1 MGVLIYGDSV
11 RSPALRHE
19 VPVAIGDPFLYLETN
34 GTRAVTASA
43 LERPRLEEA
52 GDFEVIGLEELGWDE
67 LIASGRPRWD
77 IEMEIATRA
86 VERLGLSTA
95 DVPAEFPV
103 ELADRLRERG
113 VNVRANHEEFARR
126 RRVKNSAELAGVRRA
141 QAAADAAM
149 ARAAELLRG
158 GGSLTSESVRNEMIA
173 VCREHGATLPADVI
187 VASGAAGAVGH
198 EAGSGPLREGE
209 PIIIDIWPIDDE
221 SACYAD
227 MTRTFAIGEISDELA
242 EWHRLTQE
250 ALEATRAAV
259 RPGAHGRE
267 IYDIACEVYENAGIP
282 TQRTKADGEILRD
295 GFFHG
300 LGHGVGLDVHEE
312 PGLGRSGDELVV
324 GDVITLEPGSYR
336 QGYGGVRL
344 EDLVLVT
351 EDGGETLTDFPNEL
365 TTKRRPRAHLQR
377 HPAHRAQ
384 ASGQLHRRHPPV
396 RRRPGSG

>member
-1 MGVLIYGDSV
+1 MAVLIYGDTV
-11 RSPALRHE
+11 RSAALRHE
-19 VPVAIGDPFLYLETN
+19 VPVAIGDPFLYLEAN

-43 LERPRLEEA
+43 LERPRLEEV
-52 GDFEVIGLEELGWDE
+52 GGLELIGLEDLGWDE

-77 IEMEIATRA
+77 IELEIAARA
-86 VERLGLSTA
+86 VEKLGVTDA
-95 DVPAEFPV
+95 DIPTEFPV
-103 ELADRLRERG
+103 ELADRLRSRG
-113 VNVRANHEEFARR
+113 VSLRVDHEEFAGR

-149 ARAAELLRG
+149 AHAATLLRKG
-158 GGSLTSESVRNEMIA
+158 GELTSESVRNEMIA

-198 EAGSGPLREGE
+198 DPGSGPLRKGE

-227 MTRTFAIGEISDELA
+227 MTRTFVMGAVPDELA
-242 EWHRLTQE
+242 EWHRLTEE
-250 ALEATRAAV
+250 ALELTRDAV
-259 RPGAHGRE
+259 RPGAHGRD
-267 IYDIACEVYENAGIP
+267 IYDIACEVYEKAGIP
-282 TQRTKADGEILRD
+282 TQRTKAEGEVLRD

-312 PGLGRSGDELVV
+312 PGLGRSGDELVA
-324 GDVITLEPGSYR
+324 GDVITLEPGTYR

-351 EDGGETLTDFPNEL
+351 ADGSETLTDFPYEL
-365 TTKRRPRAHLQR
+365 TP
-377 HPAHRAQ
+377 
-384 ASGQLHRRHPPV
+384 
-396 RRRPGSG
+396 

>member
-1 MGVLIYGDSV
+1 MALLIYGDTL
-11 RSPALRHE
+11 RTPALRHE
-19 VPVAIGDPFLYLETN
+19 VPVAIGDPLLYLESN

-52 GDFEVIGLEELGWDE
+52 GGLKVIGLEELGWDE

-77 IEMEIATRA
+77 IEFEVAARA
-86 VERLGLSTA
+86 VEKLGLREV

-113 VNVRANHEEFARR
+113 IEVSIDHRAFARR
-126 RRVKNSAELAGVRRA
+126 RRVKNAAELAGIRRA

-158 GGSLTSESVRNEMIA
+158 GGSHTSESLRNEMIA

-187 VASGAAGAVGH
+187 VASGAAGALGH
-198 EAGSGPLREGE
+198 DPGSGPLREGE

-227 MTRTFAIGEISDELA
+227 MTRTFVIGAIPGELA
-242 EWHRLTQE
+242 EWHRLTAE

-267 IYDIACEVYENAGIP
+267 IYGIACEVYEKAGIP
-282 TQRTKADGEILRD
+282 TQRTKTEGQVLRD

-312 PGLGRSGDELVV
+312 PGLGRSGDELIA
-324 GDVITLEPGSYR
+324 GDVITLEPGTYR

-344 EDLVLVT
+344 EDLLLVT
-351 EDGGETLTDFPNEL
+351 ETGGETLTDFPYGL
-365 TTKRRPRAHLQR
+365 AP
-377 HPAHRAQ
+377 
-384 ASGQLHRRHPPV
+384 
-396 RRRPGSG
+396 